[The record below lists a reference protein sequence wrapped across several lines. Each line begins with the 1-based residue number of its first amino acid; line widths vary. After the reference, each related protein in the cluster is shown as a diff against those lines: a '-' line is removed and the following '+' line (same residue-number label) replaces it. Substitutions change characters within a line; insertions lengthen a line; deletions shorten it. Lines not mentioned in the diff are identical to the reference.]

1 MTCGGS
7 GYGGNSDLP
16 VCYLPVVI
24 LIGWFLFSL
33 VDIYSHISILIGWY
47 LFSLVNIYSYW
58 LISILIG
65 WYLFSLVGID
75 IEIRLCDIWLYISNT
90 QDVLRVLVVV
100 VTVGYSILPVGY
112 LFVIYYHWR
121 MIIMDL
127 QDHSY
132 KFSHDYYVWHFLE
145 IHSKVIF
152 HIKVIAK
159 FRVEWFTK
167 CYYKKITGNFIENF
181 TRMTIGL
188 QLHRR

>member
-75 IEIRLCDIWLYISNT
+75 IEIRLCDIWLYINNT

-127 QDHSY
+127 QHHSY

-167 CYYKKITGNFIENF
+167 CYYKKNHRKFHRKFHTNGN
-181 TRMTIGL
+181 RPSAPS
-188 QLHRR
+188 